1 MDVTNLAWVRLFR
14 RDERGATAI
23 EYGLIVGIMSIA
35 VVGIM
40 ATGGAL
46 DGVYQD
52 ISEIVTAI
60 GDGGGEDGG

>member
-1 MDVTNLAWVRLFR
+1 MTNRAWIRIFR

-23 EYGLIVGIMSIA
+23 EYGLIVGIMSVV

-46 DGVYQD
+46 DGMYEKIRD
-52 ISEIVTAI
+52 IVAAV
-60 GDGGGEDGG
+60 GG